1 VANPNFFIVCAFFF
15 FVFFFC
21 GFDSLQ
27 LTVQTNKINAFIP
40 LAEFDRGLAVIN
52 LLTRV
57 LARSD
62 AIGTD
67 WHDHPMVLS
76 RTESPIVH
84 RLPAT
89 PSTLHWGYFD
99 PRLEPALTVASG
111 DLVAI
116 ETLTHH
122 AGDAPDL
129 LMDAGISDVFDRVT
143 DRGPGPH
150 LLTGPIAVDGA
161 RPGDVLQVDI
171 LEATPRLPYGS
182 NLAAHWGFLYGEI
195 PVERVTIYELD
206 TDASLG
212 RALFAYDWTA
222 TPLADQ
228 PGTIV
233 SPDEDARQPALPGVV
248 VPLRPHFGTM
258 GVAPAAPQRVS
269 SVPPGDHGGNVD
281 NWRIGAGGTMYYPIQ
296 VPGALLSVG
305 DPHVSQGD
313 GEVSGTALESSLNG
327 LLRLTIRRDLPFT
340 VPVLETSTEL
350 LVHGFGDALD
360 EAMKSAALRT
370 HGILQSYLGLS
381 RADAY
386 SFMSVAADFTV
397 TQVVDQRQGVH
408 GRIDKRC
415 FPRWTGIPA

>member
-1 VANPNFFIVCAFFF
+1 M
-15 FVFFFC
+15 
-21 GFDSLQ
+21 
-27 LTVQTNKINAFIP
+27 
-40 LAEFDRGLAVIN
+40 AV
-52 LLTRV
+52 
-57 LARSD
+57 
-62 AIGTD
+62 
-67 WHDHPMVLS
+67 HH
-76 RTESPIVH
+76 
-84 RLPAT
+84 LPAT
-89 PSTLHWGYFD
+89 AQSVQWGFFD
-99 PRLEPALTVASG
+99 PRQAPALTVESG

-129 LMDAGISDVFDRVT
+129 LMDERISRVFAEVD

-150 LLTGPIAVDGA
+150 ILTGPIAVTGA

-182 NLAAHWGFLYGEI
+182 NLAGHWGYLYNEI

-206 TDASLG
+206 VNALLG
-212 RALFAYDWTA
+212 RALFGYDWTA
-222 TPLADQ
+222 TPLANE

-233 SPDEDARQPALPGVV
+233 APDPATREPALPGVV

-258 GVAPAAPQRVS
+258 GVAPADPVRVS

-281 NWRIGAGGTMYYPIQ
+281 NWRIGAGGRMYYPVQ

-340 VPVLETSTEL
+340 VPVLETATEL
-350 LVHGFGDALD
+350 LVHGFGDSLD
-360 EAMKSAALRT
+360 AAMKCATLRT
-370 HGILQSYLGLS
+370 LQLLRCHFGLS

-386 SFMSVAADFTV
+386 SFMSVAVDFTV

-415 FPRWTGIPA
+415 FPRWQNPAA

>member
-1 VANPNFFIVCAFFF
+1 
-15 FVFFFC
+15 
-21 GFDSLQ
+21 
-27 LTVQTNKINAFIP
+27 
-40 LAEFDRGLAVIN
+40 
-52 LLTRV
+52 V
-57 LARSD
+57 LARGD
-62 AIGTD
+62 AIATG

-76 RTESPIVH
+76 RTESLTVH

-89 PSTLHWGYFD
+89 PSTVHWGYFD

-116 ETLTHH
+116 DTLTHH

-129 LMDAGISDVFDRVT
+129 LMDAGITEVFDRVT

-195 PVERVTIYELD
+195 PVERVTVYEFD
-206 TDASLG
+206 TEASFG

-222 TPLADQ
+222 TPLADE

-233 SPDEDARQPALPGVV
+233 SPDENARQPALPGVV

-313 GEVSGTALESSLNG
+313 GEVSGTALEASLNG

-340 VPVLETSTEL
+340 VPVLETATEL
-350 LVHGFGDALD
+350 LVHGFGDTLD
-360 EAMKSAALRT
+360 EAMKAAALRT

-381 RADAY
+381 PVDAY
-386 SFMSVAADFTV
+386 SFMSVATDFTV

>member
-1 VANPNFFIVCAFFF
+1 
-15 FVFFFC
+15 
-21 GFDSLQ
+21 
-27 LTVQTNKINAFIP
+27 
-40 LAEFDRGLAVIN
+40 
-52 LLTRV
+52 
-57 LARSD
+57 
-62 AIGTD
+62 
-67 WHDHPMVLS
+67 MVLTPAAS
-76 RTESPIVH
+76 ATVH

-89 PSTLHWGYFD
+89 PSTVHWGYFD
-99 PRLEPALTVASG
+99 PRPEPAVTIASG

-129 LMDAGISDVFDRVT
+129 LMDAGITDVFDRVT

-171 LEATPRLPYGS
+171 LEAAPRLPYGS
-182 NLAAHWGFLYGEI
+182 NLAAHWGFLYREI
-195 PVERVTIYELD
+195 PVERVTIYQLD
-206 TDASLG
+206 TAAHLG
-212 RALFAYDWTA
+212 RALFGYDWTT

-233 SPDEDARQPALPGVV
+233 DPDMDARQPALPGVV

-258 GVAPAAPQRVS
+258 GVAPAAAERVS

-281 NWRIGAGGTMYYPIQ
+281 NWRIGSGGTMYYPVQ
-296 VPGALLSVG
+296 VPGGLLSVG

-313 GEVSGTALESSLNG
+313 GEVSGTALEASLNG

-340 VPVLETSTEL
+340 VPVLETDTEL
-350 LVHGFGDALD
+350 LIHGFGDTLD
-360 EAMKSAALRT
+360 EAMKAAALRT

-386 SFMSVAADFTV
+386 SFMSVAVDFTV

-415 FPRWTGIPA
+415 FPRWTAGIPA

>member
-1 VANPNFFIVCAFFF
+1 
-15 FVFFFC
+15 
-21 GFDSLQ
+21 
-27 LTVQTNKINAFIP
+27 
-40 LAEFDRGLAVIN
+40 
-52 LLTRV
+52 
-57 LARSD
+57 
-62 AIGTD
+62 
-67 WHDHPMVLS
+67 MVLS
-76 RTESPIVH
+76 PSPDFYASPTVH

-89 PSTLHWGYFD
+89 PSTVHWGYFD
-99 PRLEPALTVASG
+99 PRLEPVLTVAPG

-129 LMDAGISDVFDRVT
+129 LMDAGITDIFDRVT

-171 LEATPRLPYGS
+171 LEARPRLAFGS
-182 NLAAHWGFLYGEI
+182 NFAGHWGHLYEEM

-206 TDASLG
+206 THASLG
-212 RALFAYDWTA
+212 RALFGYDWTA
-222 TPLADQ
+222 TPLANE

-233 SPDEDARQPALPGVV
+233 SPDKEARQPALPGVI

-258 GVAPAAPQRVS
+258 GVAPTAPERVS

-281 NWRIGAGGTMYYPIQ
+281 NWRIGAGGTMYYPVQ

-313 GEVSGTALESSLNG
+313 GEISGTALEASLNG

-340 VPVLETSTEL
+340 VPVLETATEL
-350 LVHGFGDALD
+350 LVHGFGDTLD
-360 EAMKSAALRT
+360 AAMKAAALRT
-370 HGILQSYLGLS
+370 HAILQSYLGLS

-397 TQVVDQRQGVH
+397 TQVVDQHQGVH

-415 FPRWTGIPA
+415 FPRWAGIPA

>member
-1 VANPNFFIVCAFFF
+1 LSRF
-15 FVFFFC
+15 
-21 GFDSLQ
+21 GSLQ
-27 LTVQTNKINAFIP
+27 LHGATLKITALIP
-40 LAEFDRGLAVIN
+40 LAGFDLRLAVIN
-52 LLTRV
+52 LLTHV
-57 LARSD
+57 LARGD
-62 AIGTD
+62 GVAMG
-67 WHDHPMVLS
+67 WHDRAMVLTPAAS
-76 RTESPIVH
+76 ATVH
-84 RLPAT
+84 PLPAT
-89 PSTLHWGYFD
+89 PSTVHWGYFD
-99 PRLEPALTVASG
+99 PRLEPVLTVSSG

-129 LMDAGISDVFDRVT
+129 LMDAGIADVFDRVT

-150 LLTGPIAVDGA
+150 VLTGPIAVDGA

-171 LEATPRLPYGS
+171 LEAAPRLPYGS

-195 PVERVTIYELD
+195 PVERVTVYELD
-206 TDASLG
+206 PAASLG
-212 RALFAYDWTA
+212 RALFAYDWTV
-222 TPLADQ
+222 TPLANQ

-233 SPDEDARQPALPGVV
+233 TPDVGAREPALPDVV

-258 GVAPAAPQRVS
+258 GVAPAAPERVS

-281 NWRIGAGGTMYYPIQ
+281 NWRIGAGGTMYYPVQ
-296 VPGALLSVG
+296 APGALLSVG

-313 GEVSGTALESSLNG
+313 GEISGTALEASLNG

-340 VPVLETSTEL
+340 VPVLETATEL
-350 LVHGFGDALD
+350 LVHGFGDTLD
-360 EAMKSAALRT
+360 EAMKAAALRT
-370 HGILQSYLGLS
+370 HGILQRYLGLS

-386 SFMSVAADFTV
+386 TFMSVAADFTV

>member
-1 VANPNFFIVCAFFF
+1 M
-15 FVFFFC
+15 
-21 GFDSLQ
+21 
-27 LTVQTNKINAFIP
+27 TV
-40 LAEFDRGLAVIN
+40 
-52 LLTRV
+52 
-57 LARSD
+57 
-62 AIGTD
+62 
-67 WHDHPMVLS
+67 HH
-76 RTESPIVH
+76 
-84 RLPAT
+84 LPAT
-89 PSTLHWGYFD
+89 AQTVHWGFFD
-99 PRLEPALTVASG
+99 PRVAPALTVESG

-116 ETLTHH
+116 EAITHH

-129 LMDAGISDVFDRVT
+129 LMDEAITRLFSDVD

-150 LLTGPIAVDGA
+150 ILTGPIAVTGA

-182 NLAAHWGFLYGEI
+182 NLAGHWGYLYPEI
-195 PVERVTIYELD
+195 PVERVTVYELD
-206 TDASLG
+206 VEALMG
-212 RALFAYDWTA
+212 RALFGYDWTT
-222 TPLADQ
+222 TPLADA

-233 SPDEDARQPALPGVV
+233 TPDPAHRQPALPGVV

-258 GVAPAAPQRVS
+258 GVAPAAAERMS

-281 NWRIGAGGTMYYPIQ
+281 NWRIGAGGRMYYPVQ

-327 LLRLTIRRDLPFT
+327 LLRLTVRRDLPFT
-340 VPVLETSTEL
+340 VPVLETATEL
-350 LVHGFGDALD
+350 LVHGFGDSLD
-360 EAMKSAALRT
+360 AAMKSATLRT
-370 HGILQSYLGLS
+370 LGLLESHFGLS

-386 SFMSVAADFTV
+386 SFMSVAVDFTI

-415 FPRWTGIPA
+415 FPRWQNPAV